1 LVVSQILVWLQ
12 YLACLAIILFAGTRL
27 ARYGDAIGEKTGVGG
42 LWIGLVLLAAITSVP
57 ELVTGVSS
65 AALVGLPDLA
75 IGTLFGSCLFNL
87 TLIAL
92 LDILFRQGPIL
103 SQARLRHVAS
113 AGVGILLI
121 GIAAL
126 SIWGGERLSGFALGW
141 VGVPGI
147 IILILYLVAMRQMFR
162 FERSHPIQLETASP
176 KYAQIPLRTTYL
188 RFTLAAIAVIGAGI
202 WVSFVGDEIAEITGW
217 GASFVGSLFL
227 AISTSM
233 PELVV
238 TIAALR
244 LGAIDMAVADILG
257 SNMFNIAIIF
267 AVDLFYT
274 QGPILSLPRTLMSDA
289 HLLTAAVTIVMS
301 LIVILGLR
309 FRQKRKTF
317 SFISWYALVL
327 IGLYIFGVYA
337 LFTSGMGLG

>member
-1 LVVSQILVWLQ
+1 M
-12 YLACLAIILFAGTRL
+12 
-27 ARYGDAIGEKTGVGG
+27 GG

-121 GIAAL
+121 GIAAI
-126 SIWGGERLSGFALGW
+126 SIWVGERLSGFTLGW
-141 VGVPGI
+141 VGIPGI
-147 IILILYLVAMRQMFR
+147 IILILYLVAMKQMFR

-274 QGPILSLPRTLMSDA
+274 QGPVLSSGSSA
-289 HLLTAAVTIVMS
+289 HLLTAAVATAMS

-317 SFISWYALVL
+317 SFMSWYTPAL

-337 LFTSGMGLG
+337 LFTSGISLG

>member
-1 LVVSQILVWLQ
+1 MQVSDVLVWLQ
-12 YLACLAIILFAGTRL
+12 YIACLVLILFAGARL

-75 IGTLFGSCLFNL
+75 AGTLLGSCLFNL

-92 LDILFRQGPIL
+92 LDILYRKGPIL
-103 SQARLRHVAS
+103 GQARLRHTAS
-113 AGVGILLI
+113 AAVGILLLAVV
-121 GIAAL
+121 AA
-126 SIWGGERLSGFALGW
+126 SIWAGDSLSGFALGW
-141 VGVPGI
+141 LGAPSI
-147 IILILYLVAMRQMFR
+147 IILIIYLVAMRQMFR
-162 FERSHPIQLETASP
+162 YERRHPIPKTVATPQYKELPLKTA
-176 KYAQIPLRTTYL
+176 YL
-188 RFTLAAIAVIGAGI
+188 RFILAAMVVIGAGI
-202 WVSFVGDEIAEITGW
+202 WVSFVGDEIAQATGW

-227 AISTSM
+227 AISTSL

-267 AVDLFYT
+267 AVDLSYT
-274 QGPILSLPRTLMSDA
+274 QGPILSSVSGS
-289 HLLTAAVTIVMS
+289 HLITAAVTMAMS
-301 LIVILGLR
+301 LVVILGLR
-309 FRQKRKTF
+309 FAQKAKTF
-317 SFISWYALVL
+317 KFISWYGLVL
-327 IGLYIFGVYA
+327 VGLYIVGAYA